1 MIWIY
6 SFLFLV
12 TIGMWLADAEEF
24 GAMPMIAYGGAVASI
39 CILT

>member
-6 SFLFLV
+6 GCLFLV
-12 TIGMWLADAEEF
+12 TIGMWLADADKY